1 MPAIVKQ
8 LITSDALAAELW
20 QLAESGEVAELLQLL
35 PRVGNVNVR
44 NRYGMTALMKA
55 AFHGHEPMVRTL
67 LEHGADPNLM
77 RNDRFTAL
85 AIAAFFG
92 HTETV
97 KTLIEYGANAQ
108 LKTRCGASAFTWAAA
123 RTFGDL
129 AKSIERRVPAPVPVP
144 VPAPAPAPVLAPVRQ
159 APARVLD
166 LPAPVAYTPV
176 RVEPEPAASIVVHT
190 LKDPPEIW
198 DLVHEAPRNFNR
210 WSAFVTRIGSMKRT
224 TALALVGFVLLV
236 CGGVGLFVLKGSRV
250 REPVKEIP
258 QSPTAAATAVT
269 VVSAPVPQQPAAE
282 TPAVEVVN
290 DNHAVVVPNKGRV
303 RQVRSTAAPIGAEPL
318 QTAPSREAPAVASP
332 QFESAKAAAPVKSS
346 PVNPL
351 SPNVIAP
358 AKTAPPKGKVIQ
370 WP

>member
-1 MPAIVKQ
+1 MPALVKP
-8 LITSDALAAELW
+8 LITPDALAAELW
-20 QLAESGEVAELLQLL
+20 QVAESGEVAELLRLL
-35 PRVGNVNVR
+35 PRIGDVNVR
-44 NRYGMTALMKA
+44 NRFGMTALMKA
-55 AFHGHEPMVRTL
+55 AFRGHEPMVRAL

-97 KTLIEYGANAQ
+97 KTLIEYGARAEV
-108 LKTRCGASAFTWAAA
+108 KTRCGASARMWAAA
-123 RTFGDL
+123 RTYGEL
-129 AKSIERRVPAPVPVP
+129 AKCIETHVPGSAA
-144 VPAPAPAPVLAPVRQ
+144 APAPAPRKQ
-159 APARVLD
+159 APARVVE
-166 LPAPVAYTPV
+166 LPAPVAYTPI
-176 RVEPEPAASIVVHT
+176 RVEPEPVAPIVVHT

-236 CGGVGLFVLKGSRV
+236 CSGAGLFVLKGSRV

-258 QSPTAAATAVT
+258 QSPTAAAT
-269 VVSAPVPQQPAAE
+269 VVSKPVPQQPAPE

-290 DNHAVVVPNKGRV
+290 DNHASVVPNKGRV
-303 RQVRSTAAPIGAEPL
+303 RQPRSTASRGGEEPV
-318 QTAPSREAPAVASP
+318 QAAQSRETPVVATP
-332 QFESAKAAAPVKSS
+332 QFESAKAAPAPVKST

-358 AKTAPPKGKVIQ
+358 AKAAPPKGKVIQ

>member
-1 MPAIVKQ
+1 MPALVKQ
-8 LITSDALAAELW
+8 LITPDALAAELW
-20 QLAESGEVAELLQLL
+20 QVAESGEVAELLRLL
-35 PRVGNVNVR
+35 PRIGDVNVR

-55 AFHGHEPMVRTL
+55 AFRGHEPMVRAL

-129 AKSIERRVPAPVPVP
+129 AKSIERRVPVPAPV
-144 VPAPAPAPVLAPVRQ
+144 PAPAPVLAPVRQ

-258 QSPTAAATAVT
+258 QSPTAAAT
-269 VVSAPVPQQPAAE
+269 VVSKPVPQQPAPE

-290 DNHAVVVPNKGRV
+290 DNHASVVPNKGRV
-303 RQVRSTAAPIGAEPL
+303 RQVRSTASHIGEEPV
-318 QTAPSREAPAVASP
+318 QAAQSRETPVVATP
-332 QFESAKAAAPVKSS
+332 QFESAKAAPVPVKSS

>member
-1 MPAIVKQ
+1 MPALVKQ
-8 LITSDALAAELW
+8 LITPDALAAELW
-20 QLAESGEVAELLQLL
+20 QVAESGEVAELLRLL
-35 PRVGNVNVR
+35 PRIGDVNVR
-44 NRYGMTALMKA
+44 NRFGMTALMKA
-55 AFHGHEPMVRTL
+55 AFRGHEPMVRAL

-97 KTLIEYGANAQ
+97 KTLIEYGARAEV
-108 LKTRCGASAFTWAAA
+108 KTRCGASARMWAAA
-123 RTFGDL
+123 RTYGEL
-129 AKSIERRVPAPVPVP
+129 AKCIETHVPGSAA
-144 VPAPAPAPVLAPVRQ
+144 APAPAPRKQ
-159 APARVLD
+159 APARVVE
-166 LPAPVAYTPV
+166 LPAPVAYTPI
-176 RVEPEPAASIVVHT
+176 RVEPEPAAPIVVHT

-269 VVSAPVPQQPAAE
+269 AVSAPVPQQPAAE

-332 QFESAKAAAPVKSS
+332 QFESAK
-346 PVNPL
+346 
-351 SPNVIAP
+351 
-358 AKTAPPKGKVIQ
+358 
-370 WP
+370 